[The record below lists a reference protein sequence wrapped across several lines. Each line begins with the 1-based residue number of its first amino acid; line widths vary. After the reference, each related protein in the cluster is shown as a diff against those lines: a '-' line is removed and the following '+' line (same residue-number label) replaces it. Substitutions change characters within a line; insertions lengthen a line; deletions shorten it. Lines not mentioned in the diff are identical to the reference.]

1 VKRRNLVKSVLNN
14 SLLNANTEGARTTGL
29 GRAFQ
34 IGTILQ
40 EKEFLNTLFFA
51 NGTVIR

>member
-1 VKRRNLVKSVLNN
+1 MGS
-14 SLLNANTEGARTTGL
+14 

-40 EKEFLNTLFFA
+40 EKEFLSTLFFA
-51 NGTVIR
+51 NGTAIR